1 MSKKQDAYYFNLF
14 IACAED
20 SCKAAHLLKDT
31 LMNFR
36 PEELKEQMDRI
47 HEIEHAADD
56 KKHQMMDRVSKAFI
70 VPIEREDIVAL
81 SQNIDEVTDKIED
94 VMIRLY
100 TNNVQKIRP
109 DAVELLDVVIRCCEE
124 MKEMLTDFADFR
136 HSRTLK
142 DRIIRINA
150 MEEEADRLYMSAMRK
165 IHTGSKDPLIVI
177 SWREI
182 YAYLESCADA
192 CEHVADAVESVVM
205 KNS

>member
-1 MSKKQDAYYFNLF
+1 M
-14 IACAED
+14 
-20 SCKAAHLLKDT
+20 T
-31 LMNFR
+31 LVNNDFHKILTER
-36 PEELKEQMDRI
+36 HSVRRFDKSIKIDR
-47 HEIEHAADD
+47 
-56 KKHQMMDRVSKAFI
+56 
-70 VPIEREDIVAL
+70 
-81 SQNIDEVTDKIED
+81 
-94 VMIRLY
+94 
-100 TNNVQKIRP
+100 
-109 DAVELLDVVIRCCEE
+109 EE
-124 MKEMLTDFADFR
+124 MKEMLTDFAEFR

>member
-36 PEELKEQMDRI
+36 PEKLKEQMDRI

-182 YAYLESCADA
+182 YAYWESCADA